1 MATNRINF
9 NIGFKS
15 DMSNVMSDLENLKR
29 QLNDITTNQLLIS
42 DEDFKPAIEA
52 AKTLKQALTDS
63 FDSSIQN
70 IDLGKF
76 SDSLRDSGQDLTSLA
91 NKLRGAGYQ
100 GNEAFKGLANVVT
113 NAQVPVKKTSQL
125 LDEMWVSL
133 KNIAKW
139 NISTSILNSFQSSIQ
154 KAYYYSKD
162 LNESLNN
169 IRIVTGKSKEEM
181 RDFAET
187 ANDTAKALNA
197 ATTSYTDASLIY
209 YQQGLSDE
217 DVQARTDV
225 TIKAANVART
235 SAEQMSE
242 YLTAIWNG
250 YKVDAAEAELY
261 VDKVSAVAAS
271 TASDLAELS
280 EGFSKVASAANTM
293 GVDVDELNAYLATVI
308 STTREAP
315 ETIGTAF
322 KTIFARLNSISLGE
336 EEDGWGLST
345 VGKTLEKI
353 GIQLAD
359 EQGKLRDTGDV
370 IDEIGEKWNTMTKET
385 QQAVAVAMAGRQQYS
400 RLIALFDNW
409 DQYKQTLLVS
419 QNAEGALQE
428 QADVYAEG
436 WEAASQRVSTSLE
449 SIYQKAINSDFF
461 IEILNNLDNL
471 ISGIDKTID
480 RMGGFGNVLTS
491 ISGILAQTFNKQLAK
506 TYNMLIDNISVFT
519 GMGNSKSINMYSQMS
534 ASIEQFLNSSQKL
547 TRSQETELRGYQDIL
562 AIKSKIVQASK
573 NLTEEQMNEANSQV
587 EVIAALEKQN
597 LKISEH
603 IDLLEKDAKKLKAHK
618 DMLVTGSDYLNNTN
632 IFGGKNNSTSI
643 FPSKKGKKNPEAKKH
658 YLTKDQT
665 DSYRSLVQQRENAE
679 GNVKEQEKI
688 QQRINKLLEQGRI
701 QMELSKKAAS
711 EILKEYE
718 SQYKEIQNTNDA
730 LAALNASGE
739 INEAT
744 VTKILEDYKLTGTEI
759 EKVILQAVKQGK
771 SYDEIKALVDQIL
784 EQEQTRVD
792 AINAAT
798 PGLES
803 QKQAIR
809 DVADTE
815 LEILNAERDRAGV
828 LKNIKTLSDSFDEAF
843 KGAKVNSGQLL
854 ADLTSVGI
862 EFANINNMIVSIS
875 EAWSN
880 DDNSG
885 LEKFLTIITQL
896 TFQAPQAIS
905 SFVKLSKEAKT
916 LSGTLSVAAT
926 GATGLKASILGVSS
940 TVAAAAPWLIALGA
954 ALSVL
959 TAVITIYNK
968 KKKEEQQA
976 RLDNDSQLL
985 ESIKTRQQ
993 ETESVKS
1000 AVASYQELIGI
1011 YKATGDVSSSIK
1023 DSAQSLIDVY
1033 GDEGTAIAL
1042 LTNDYDALTA
1052 AIQKNIETKNA
1063 QDVAAAQGAVNSTK
1077 DTLNKKVGNKTFSLV
1092 AETESEAKAL
1102 QDILERLGI
1111 EYDTFVDSVA
1121 GTKAFDISNLDA
1133 SKVYDL
1139 SIALQESGRDWTEW
1153 IANWIDAFPDIFEKA
1168 EDELNNYKQAQDDL
1182 LAAQEKDALGKIFTL
1197 DKNYADMSL
1206 ESFIKL
1212 RDEGVSA
1219 LESLGLSTEEAEEKM
1234 HSYLNSQG
1242 KTVSQ
1247 LELTNKAID
1256 QQIQLLKQQGIQVSK
1271 EDFLNLYNSLDEEG
1285 KNNLLKFSPKVS
1297 VDWDSFKE
1305 EFSHSFTD
1313 AVAGLQDQKDV
1324 LSKAWD
1330 ELFDSQEISEETYN
1344 ALIEKFPE
1352 LEGILQQGYQIQVD
1366 TLKAYIAAANNAI
1379 LEGTQ
1384 TNINSAQDQLQYLQ
1398 DEYDK
1403 MYSWMDKYPDLL
1415 QQLIDANKEYQ
1426 DAVQGARDDP
1436 SKFSA
1441 IGPAS
1446 AALAE
1451 VQAQIRAIAGD
1462 DAVVDIDLNPNFV
1475 VDKDNLE
1482 NQIDET
1488 KELLEDNLSD
1498 SFDININLGLDNA
1511 DTWISE
1517 SEQLAEAAEKIGK
1530 GYRIA
1535 ADDIDYFASV
1545 FPELLDQAEA
1555 YKDGSIQLNKEV
1567 VDSFLVGKQDE
1578 INGEKDAVIQKLEAQ
1593 KAILESELARVDEQL
1608 KLAQQLANGEIS
1620 YDQYA
1625 QASVQNAKEQT
1636 SLYIAKKYGE
1646 DAGEAFKSATNQND
1660 YIQSLGENTDAATD
1674 AISTNFWEAYDDS
1687 QLSGYNSAKKQ
1698 VDYINQIGQAASAA
1712 SKAVAM
1718 IQSGAFDYSN
1728 YTFSAAGGSIAGKK
1742 YDYNNASSLALQ
1754 IQQNKENLAA
1764 LADYQAE
1771 SLEMDRIY
1779 EANKA
1784 ELEQEAADLS
1794 KQYGE
1799 EQVKYYTELKDS
1811 IVNQIN
1817 ATDAELLKVQS
1828 QAAKTAS
1835 SIRDAGKAS
1844 SSGGGGKEKE
1854 LKQLDDEIDKY
1865 HEINRLIEENNRL
1878 LEKASKLKS
1887 RLYGSN
1893 YLKALEEETELTK
1906 KAQELEKQK
1915 LPLIEQSLEIA
1926 RQQANAAGANIDA
1939 TGQISNYY
1947 EFLTNKLNSINARI
1961 QAGTIT
1967 EEELE
1972 AEKEAYELTKSLF
1985 EAYEEE
1991 FDLYLETLDKIDQ
2004 YAQDLADKQ
2013 LEKVTKEVEFKLEI
2027 SDDSMKVLD
2036 YFINKNKD
2044 FYELAE
2050 KYNLMTQKYQE
2061 IPNQLETYYNGILQL
2076 QEQLNDPNADH
2087 DAINQQIREY
2097 RDGMISSLE
2106 AMNELEEE
2114 MKTAYADALDQGRE
2128 KLEDYTNQLN
2138 HVNDS
2143 LNHFVNILGLM
2154 GKEDAYDTINQIYN
2168 AQIVNGKNQLA
2179 VQKEML
2185 AGYKEQQELLRQTG
2199 MEGTDDW
2206 FALVDAIAEAENE
2219 LYETTESTLEAIGE
2233 LYENTVKKIIDS
2245 LDKALSGSTLDE
2257 LSDSYDRYSDEQDR
2271 FLTKTTQLYE
2281 ITKLSNE
2288 IQQEIDATDNP
2299 VRKQKLKDL
2308 QAYVNALGEQNKL
2321 SEYELEYAQAKYDLT
2336 LKEMALEEAK
2346 NSKTNLR
2353 LVRNS
2358 QGNWTYQ
2365 YTADQD
2371 NIANAQQEYQDAL
2384 NNLYKMSLDR
2394 VSELEKEII
2403 SINEEMKEALEGIER
2418 DNYETAEEY
2427 EAALLEVRN
2436 FYQKKLYDVY
2446 DQYNIARRNLEQ
2458 DTYDLTL
2465 ALTNDAILAGERA
2478 KEGYNQNI
2486 AEMIERLCGEGED
2499 SFVGA
2504 TDIAIEELVNNW
2516 QEWKDAVD
2524 EVAEFVELTEDDI
2537 IDKTGELTDS
2547 SNELKDTIV
2556 GEVIPAIMNEI
2567 EAVRQEVLAFNNA
2580 KAALANLKA
2589 MYENFIST
2597 LKIAEGQAK
2606 ATAEAIDRSSA
2617 ATGSISGN
2625 VGNSGSSGGG
2635 SGGGGRGPASNP
2647 GNVTDEI
2654 TGYKIVAVT
2663 SSGNTIL
2670 NDSATAKGFNLN
2682 TYFKRASQKA
2692 YVDERITITVTEK
2705 HSKTSDKVSTYTV
2718 TGTKKRPIVSGGAG
2732 KPSGK
2737 DPGQTLFDTGGYTGD
2752 WGTSDGKIAVLHQKE
2767 LVLNAD
2773 DTENML
2779 QTVDIVRALSPI
2791 LSNIE
2796 KEMDFNVMKN
2806 MSVSNLSNLNV
2817 NSNPGELQQSVR
2829 IEASF
2834 PNVSNSNEIETA
2846 FNNLINEAAQF
2857 AKRR

>member
-1 MATNRINF
+1 MANRINF

-15 DMSNVMSDLENLKR
+15 DMSSVMSDLENLKR

-91 NKLRGAGYQ
+91 NKLKGAGYQ

-125 LDEMWVSL
+125 LDDMWVSL

-187 ANDTAKALNA
+187 ANNTAKALNA

-209 YQQGLSDE
+209 YQQGLSDK

-250 YKVDAAEAELY
+250 YKVDASEAELY

-428 QADVYAEG
+428 QADIYAES
-436 WEAASQRVSTSLE
+436 WKAASQRVSTSLE
-449 SIYQKAINSDFF
+449 SIYQKAIDSDFF

-534 ASIEQFLNSSQKL
+534 ASIDQFLNSSQKL
-547 TRSQETELRGYQDIL
+547 TRSQQAEFRGYQDIL

-573 NLTEEQMNEANSQV
+573 NLTEEQINEANSQV

-632 IFGGKNNSTSI
+632 IFGGKNNSISV
-643 FPSKKGKKNPEAKKH
+643 FSSKKGKKNPEAEKH

-665 DSYRSLVQQRENAE
+665 DSYRSLVQQRKNAE
-679 GNVKEQEKI
+679 GNAKEQEKI
-688 QQRINKLLEQGRI
+688 QQRINKLLKQGRI

-759 EKVILQAVKQGK
+759 EKVIFQAVKQGK
-771 SYDEIKALVDQIL
+771 SYDEIKALVDKIL

-792 AINAAT
+792 AIDAAT

-815 LEILNAERDRAGV
+815 LEILNAERDRAGI
-828 LKNIKTLSDSFDEAF
+828 LKNIKTLSDTFNEAF

-905 SFVKLSKEAKT
+905 SFFKLSKEAKA
-916 LSGTLSVAAT
+916 LSGTLSVAAA
-926 GATGLKASILGVSS
+926 GATGLKASVLGVSS
-940 TVAAAAPWLIALGA
+940 AVAAAAPWLIAIGV
-954 ALSVL
+954 ALSVV
-959 TAVITIYNK
+959 TAGITIYNE

-1000 AVASYQELIGI
+1000 AVVSYQELIGI

-1052 AIQKNIETKNA
+1052 AIQKNIEAKNA

-1077 DTLNKKVGNKTFSLV
+1077 DTLNKKVGDKTFSLV
-1092 AETESEAKAL
+1092 AETESEAKEL
-1102 QDILERLGI
+1102 QNILEKLGI

-1121 GTKAFDISNLDA
+1121 GTKAFDISNLGA

-1139 SIALQESGRDWTEW
+1139 GIALQESGRDWTEW

-1168 EDELNNYKQAQDDL
+1168 EDEINNYKQAQDDL

-1212 RDEGVSA
+1212 RDEGISA

-1285 KNNLLKFSPKVS
+1285 KNNLLTFSPKVS
-1297 VDWDSFKE
+1297 VDWNSFKE
-1305 EFSHSFTD
+1305 EFSHGFTD

-1352 LEGILQQGYQIQVD
+1352 LEGILQQGYQVQVD
-1366 TLKAYIAAANNAI
+1366 TLKAYISAANNAI
-1379 LEGTQ
+1379 SEGTQ
-1384 TNINSAQDQLQYLQ
+1384 TNIDSAQDQLQYLQ
-1398 DEYDK
+1398 DEYNK
-1403 MYSWMDKYPDLL
+1403 MYSWMDKYPELL
-1415 QQLIDANKEYQ
+1415 QQLIDANKDYQ
-1426 DAVQGARDDP
+1426 DALYNASSDP
-1436 SKFSA
+1436 VAA
-1441 IGPAS
+1441 IEAGEK
-1446 AALAE
+1446 LE
-1451 VQAQIRAIAGD
+1451 KIKAQIQGLAGD
-1462 DAVVDIDLNPNFV
+1462 DAVVDIDLNPNFTI
-1475 VDKDNLE
+1475 DKDNLE
-1482 NQIDET
+1482 GQIDDAKDQLADE
-1488 KELLEDNLSD
+1488 LSD
-1498 SFDININLGLDNA
+1498 PLEISVDLALDELDN
-1511 DTWISE
+1511 WIDQTD
-1517 SEQLAEAAEKIGK
+1517 QLAEAASKIGE

-1535 ADDIDYFASV
+1535 ADDIDYFSKV
-1545 FPELLDQAEA
+1545 YPELLDQATA
-1555 YKDGSIQLNKEV
+1555 YKDGSIQLNQEV
-1567 VDSFLVGKQDE
+1567 VDSFLAGKQEE
-1578 INGEKDAVIQKLEAQ
+1578 IAGEKDAVVAKLQGQKTMLEAKLAYLNSQ
-1593 KAILESELARVDEQL
+1593 LELAN
-1608 KLAQQLANGEIS
+1608 QLANGEITS
-1620 YDQYA
+1620 DQYA
-1625 QASVQNAKEQT
+1625 QASIQNAKDVT
-1636 SLYIAKKYGE
+1636 SKYIAEKYGD
-1646 DAGEAFKSATNQND
+1646 DAAQAFDSATNQSD
-1660 YIQSLGENTDAATD
+1660 YISQVGQNSDAATD
-1674 AISTNFWEAYDDS
+1674 AIATNFWQAYDDANLSS
-1687 QLSGYNSAKKQ
+1687 QKSAS
-1698 VDYINQIGQAASAA
+1698 NQINALNAIQQAAVNASAA
-1712 SKAVAM
+1712 VAGVG
-1718 IQSGAFDYSN
+1718 SGTSVYNPVSPRSAFQ
-1728 YTFSAAGGSIAGKK
+1728 GSISGKK
-1742 YDYNNASSLALQ
+1742 YDYNNGKNIITKINENKKNINDLEGKDGTQNVLAGLKAKQKELDKEWGRQEQGSVRAEIDAVKKAISGIDASILKAQSTL
-1754 IQQNKENLAA
+1754 NKTGSA
-1764 LADYQAE
+1764 
-1771 SLEMDRIY
+1771 I
-1779 EANKA
+1779 K
-1784 ELEQEAADLS
+1784 
-1794 KQYGE
+1794 G
-1799 EQVKYYTELKDS
+1799 
-1811 IVNQIN
+1811 
-1817 ATDAELLKVQS
+1817 
-1828 QAAKTAS
+1828 
-1835 SIRDAGKAS
+1835 AGKKGGS
-1844 SSGGGGKEKE
+1844 GSSGGGGKEKE

-1865 HEINRLIEENNRL
+1865 HEINRLIEDNNRL

-1893 YLKALEEETELTK
+1893 YLKALEEETESTK

-1915 LPLIEQSLEIA
+1915 LALIEQNLEIA

-2114 MKTAYADALDQGRE
+2114 MKTAYADALDRGRE

-2299 VRKQKLKDL
+2299 ARKQKLKDL

-2556 GEVIPAIMNEI
+2556 GEVIPAIMSEI

-2617 ATGSISGN
+2617 ATGTLTSNKG
-2625 VGNSGSSGGG
+2625 GSSGGD
-2635 SGGGGRGPASNP
+2635 GGGNRG
-2647 GNVTDEI
+2647 
-2654 TGYKIVAVT
+2654 
-2663 SSGNTIL
+2663 GNTDGGPKD
-2670 NDSATAKGFNLN
+2670 NPDPPVNNN
-2682 TYFKRASQKA
+2682 TNTKA
-2692 YVDERITITVTEK
+2692 YYTASVSPWIGGLNSTQTRYSTRAACLSAI
-2705 HSKTSDKVSTYTV
+2705 TSDIKGYGKPGVTYTYTISQHSNGKV
-2718 TGTKKRPIVSGGAG
+2718 TTSKGTYRV
-2732 KPSGK
+2732 
-2737 DPGQTLFDTGGYTGD
+2737 PGSSSSSSPKGSNSYKNNRAFDTGGYTGD

-2767 LVLNAD
+2767 LVLNAA
-2773 DTENML
+2773 DTRNML
-2779 QTVDIVRALSPI
+2779 KAVKVTREMAPSLKAIENEMNFKVLRNMSM
-2791 LSNIE
+2791 SNIA
-2796 KEMDFNVMKN
+2796 
-2806 MSVSNLSNLNV
+2806 NLNI
-2817 NSNPGELQQSVR
+2817 PETQGELQQSVR

>member
-15 DMSNVMSDLENLKR
+15 DMSSVMSDLENLKR
-29 QLNDITTNQLLIS
+29 QLNDITTNQLLMS

-91 NKLRGAGYQ
+91 NKLKGAGYQ

-125 LDEMWVSL
+125 LDDMWVSL

-187 ANDTAKALNA
+187 ANNTAKALNA

-353 GIQLAD
+353 EIQLAD

-428 QADVYAEG
+428 QADTYAEG

-449 SIYQKAINSDFF
+449 SIYQKAIDSDFF
-461 IEILNNLDNL
+461 IEVLNNLEKF
-471 ISGIDKTID
+471 ITGVDKTID
-480 RMGGFGNVLTS
+480 RMGGFGNVLLS
-491 ISGILAQTFNKQLAK
+491 ISGILSQTFNKQLK
-506 TYNMLIDNISVFT
+506 NTYDNLLNNISVLT
-519 GMGNSKSINMYSQMS
+519 GSAKIKSVNMYTQMS
-534 ASIEQFLNSSQKL
+534 ASIDDVLKN
-547 TRSQETELRGYQDIL
+547 
-562 AIKSKIVQASK
+562 SK
-573 NLTEEQMNEANSQV
+573 NLNQSMKTELNNYKDILNLKNKVVESSKNMTQEQIASANAQID
-587 EVIAALEKQN
+587 VIAKLEQQN
-597 LKISEH
+597 VKIAEH
-603 IDLLEKDAKKLKAHK
+603 IDLLQRDSKELLANKNAAIASLGNSGIDIP
-618 DMLVTGSDYLNNTN
+618 TSDDNT
-632 IFGGKNNSTSI
+632 TSEYS
-643 FPSKKGKKNPEAKKH
+643 FSEAQ
-658 YLTKDQT
+658 DEE
-665 DSYRSLVQQRENAE
+665 YRNL
-679 GNVKEQEKI
+679 KEQLENLNQIKNKTEEIKTIEEEKSKIQERINELEKI
-688 QQRINKLLEQGRI
+688 GADQMNLLKG
-701 QMELSKKAAS
+701 SAK
-711 EILKEYE
+711 EILQTYE
-718 SQYKEIQNTNDA
+718 SQQLQILKIDSA
-730 LAALNASGE
+730 MASLTTTGE
-739 INEAT
+739 INEKTARQI
-744 VTKILEDYKLTGTEI
+744 VEDYGLIGTSVGDLI
-759 EKVILQAVKQGK
+759 INLAQQGK
-771 SYDEIKALVDQIL
+771 TYDEIENAVEEVLKLERERLDFIDQH
-784 EQEQTRVD
+784 T
-792 AINAAT
+792 N
-798 PGLES
+798 
-803 QKQAIR
+803 
-809 DVADTE
+809 E
-815 LEILNAERDRAGV
+815 LEEQKEAITQYNNKLIETIEEQKR
-828 LKNIKTLSDSFDEAF
+828 LKDAQQNTKSLIDSFKDSF
-843 KGAKVNSGQLL
+843 KNAKVSSGQLL

-862 EFANINNMIVSIS
+862 AFGNINNYVKNIVDVMSS
-875 EAWSN
+875 DS
-880 DDNSG
+880 SG
-885 LEKFLTIITQL
+885 LEKFSSIFTSSLITIPQVSTSIVQL
-896 TFQAPQAIS
+896 VKHS
-905 SFVKLSKEAKT
+905 SDLSKSLSAT
-916 LSGTLSVAAT
+916 ASSMGGLSGAT
-926 GATGLKASILGVSS
+926 VGLAGSL
-940 TVAAAAPWLIALGA
+940 AAAAPYLLILGA
-954 ALSVL
+954 VLS
-959 TAVITIYNK
+959 AVSIGISIYK
-968 KKKEEQQA
+968 QKIEEEMQA
-976 RLDNDSQLL
+976 RIENDNQLL
-985 ESIKTRQQ
+985 ESINTRKQESQQ
-993 ETESVKS
+993 IQSTIGDYKNLLQTYRETN
-1000 AVASYQELIGI
+1000 
-1011 YKATGDVSSSIK
+1011 TVSSSLIN
-1023 DSAQSLIDVY
+1023 SADSLIDVY

-1052 AIQKNIETKNA
+1052 AIQKNIEAKNA

-1077 DTLNKKVGNKTFSLV
+1077 DTLNKKVGEDYNLTFSAASSL
-1092 AETESEAKAL
+1092 ESEQFK
-1102 QDILERLGI
+1102 DILDQLNIAYSTTPDLSGEDNIFTLRNADASEI
-1111 EYDTFVDSVA
+1111 YDLINELNNTEFNWNETFVAQIEDYQ
-1121 GTKAFDISNLDA
+1121 NLFKDA
-1133 SKVYDL
+1133 TEEVENYKEALD
-1139 SIALQESGRDWTEW
+1139 ALQEASITDS
-1153 IANWIDAFPDIFEKA
+1153 
-1168 EDELNNYKQAQDDL
+1168 LS
-1182 LAAQEKDALGKIFTL
+1182 KIFTL
-1197 DKNYADMSL
+1197 NQDYSEMSL
-1206 ESFIKL
+1206 EAFNEL
-1212 RDEGVSA
+1212 RESGINA
-1219 LESLGLSTEEAEEKM
+1219 LIDLGLSTEEAESKL

-1242 KTVSQ
+1242 DVLSN
-1247 LELTNKAID
+1247 LELTNQAID
-1256 QQIQLLKQQGIQVSK
+1256 EQIGLLKQQGIQVSK

-1297 VDWDSFKE
+1297 VDWTSFKE

-1352 LEGILQQGYQIQVD
+1352 LEGILQQGYQVQVD

-1379 LEGTQ
+1379 FEGTQ
-1384 TNINSAQDQLQYLQ
+1384 ANIDSAEDQLQYLQ

-1403 MYSWMDKYPDLL
+1403 MYSWMDKYPELL
-1415 QQLIDANKEYQ
+1415 QQLIDANEKFTNAKYNASSNPNAVAEAGEY
-1426 DAVQGARDDP
+1426 
-1436 SKFSA
+1436 
-1441 IGPAS
+1441 
-1446 AALAE
+1446 LAE

-1462 DAVVDIDLNPNFV
+1462 DAVVDIDLNPNFI

-1517 SEQLAEAAEKIGK
+1517 SEQLAEAAKKIGE

-1535 ADDIDYFASV
+1535 ADDIDYFANV
-1545 FPELLDQAEA
+1545 FPELLDQATA

-1567 VDSFLVGKQDE
+1567 VDSFLAGKQDE

-1636 SLYIAKKYGE
+1636 SLYIAQKYGE

-1660 YIQSLGENTDAATD
+1660 YIQQLGDNTDAATD

-1687 QLSGYNSAKKQ
+1687 QLSGYDSAKKQ

-1742 YDYNNASSLALQ
+1742 YDYNNASSLTLQ

-1779 EANKA
+1779 QANKA
-1784 ELEQEAADLS
+1784 ELEQKAAELS

-1799 EQVKYYTELKDS
+1799 EQVKYYTEVKDS

-1844 SSGGGGKEKE
+1844 SSSGGGSKEKE

-1893 YLKALEEETELTK
+1893 YLKALDEETELTK

-1915 LPLIEQSLEIA
+1915 LVLVEQELEIA
-1926 RQQANAAGANIDA
+1926 RQQANAAGANIDE

-1985 EAYEEE
+1985 EAYEKE

-2128 KLEDYTNQLN
+2128 KLADYTNQLN

-2154 GKEDAYDTINQIYN
+2154 GKEDAYDTINQIYD
-2168 AQIVNGKNQLA
+2168 AQITNGKNQLA

-2288 IQQEIDATDNP
+2288 IQKEIDATDNP
-2299 VRKQKLKDL
+2299 ARKQKLKDL

-2504 TDIAIEELVNNW
+2504 TDAAIEELVNNW

-2617 ATGSISGN
+2617 ATGTLTSN
-2625 VGNSGSSGGG
+2625 KGGG
-2635 SGGGGRGPASNP
+2635 SGGDGGGNRG
-2647 GNVTDEI
+2647 
-2654 TGYKIVAVT
+2654 
-2663 SSGNTIL
+2663 GNTGGGPKD
-2670 NDSATAKGFNLN
+2670 NPDPPVNNN
-2682 TYFKRASQKA
+2682 TNTKA
-2692 YVDERITITVTEK
+2692 YYTASVSPWIGGIDSTQTRYSTRAACLSAI
-2705 HSKTSDKVSTYTV
+2705 TSDIKGYGKPGVTYTY
-2718 TGTKKRPIVSGGAG
+2718 TISQHSNGKITTSKGTYRVPGSSSSSSSKGSN
-2732 KPSGK
+2732 SYK
-2737 DPGQTLFDTGGYTGD
+2737 DNRAFDTGGYTGD

-2767 LVLNAD
+2767 LVLNAS
-2773 DTENML
+2773 DTRNML
-2779 QTVDIVRALSPI
+2779 KAVKVTRDMAPSLKAIENEMNFKVLRNMSM
-2791 LSNIE
+2791 SNIA
-2796 KEMDFNVMKN
+2796 
-2806 MSVSNLSNLNV
+2806 NLNI
-2817 NSNPGELQQSVR
+2817 PKTQGELQQSVR

>member
-15 DMSNVMSDLENLKR
+15 DMSSVMSDLENLKR

-91 NKLRGAGYQ
+91 NKLKGAGYQ

-125 LDEMWVSL
+125 LDDMWVSL

-181 RDFAET
+181 GDFAET
-187 ANDTAKALNA
+187 ANDAAKALNA
-197 ATTSYTDASLIY
+197 ATTSYTDAALIY

-353 GIQLAD
+353 EVQLAD

-409 DQYKQTLLVS
+409 DQYKQTLFVS

-428 QADVYAEG
+428 QADIYAES

-449 SIYQKAINSDFF
+449 SIYQKAIDSDFF
-461 IEILNNLDNL
+461 IDVLNNLEKF
-471 ISGIDKTID
+471 ITGVDKTID
-480 RMGGFGNVLTS
+480 RMGGFGNVLLS
-491 ISGILAQTFNKQLAK
+491 ISGILSQTFNKQLK
-506 TYNMLIDNISVFT
+506 NTYDNLLNNISVLT
-519 GMGNSKSINMYSQMS
+519 GSAKIKSVNMYTQMS
-534 ASIEQFLNSSQKL
+534 ASIDDVLKN
-547 TRSQETELRGYQDIL
+547 
-562 AIKSKIVQASK
+562 SK
-573 NLTEEQMNEANSQV
+573 NLNQSMKTELNNYKDILNLKNKVVESSKNMTQEQIASANAQID
-587 EVIAALEKQN
+587 VIAKLEQQN
-597 LKISEH
+597 VKIAEH
-603 IDLLEKDAKKLKAHK
+603 IDLLQRDSKELLANKNAAIASLGNSGIDIP
-618 DMLVTGSDYLNNTN
+618 TSDDNT
-632 IFGGKNNSTSI
+632 TSEYS
-643 FPSKKGKKNPEAKKH
+643 FSEAQDKE
-658 YLTKDQT
+658 
-665 DSYRSLVQQRENAE
+665 YRNL
-679 GNVKEQEKI
+679 KEQLENLNQIKNKTEEIKTIEEEKSKIQERINELEKI
-688 QQRINKLLEQGRI
+688 GADQMNLLKG
-701 QMELSKKAAS
+701 SAK
-711 EILKEYE
+711 EILQTYE
-718 SQYKEIQNTNDA
+718 SQQLQILKIDSA
-730 LAALNASGE
+730 MASLTTTGE
-739 INEAT
+739 INEKTARQI
-744 VTKILEDYKLTGTEI
+744 VEDYGLMGTSVGDLI
-759 EKVILQAVKQGK
+759 INLAQQGK
-771 SYDEIKALVDQIL
+771 TYDEIENAVEEVLKLERERLDFIDQH
-784 EQEQTRVD
+784 T
-792 AINAAT
+792 N
-798 PGLES
+798 
-803 QKQAIR
+803 
-809 DVADTE
+809 E
-815 LEILNAERDRAGV
+815 LEEQKEAITQYNNKLIETIEEQKR
-828 LKNIKTLSDSFDEAF
+828 LKDAQQNTKSLIDSFKDSF
-843 KGAKVNSGQLL
+843 KNAKVSSGQLL

-862 EFANINNMIVSIS
+862 AFGNINNYVKNIVDVMSS
-875 EAWSN
+875 DS
-880 DDNSG
+880 SG
-885 LEKFLTIITQL
+885 LEKFSSIFTSSLITIPQVSTSIVQL
-896 TFQAPQAIS
+896 VKHS
-905 SFVKLSKEAKT
+905 SDLSKSLSAT
-916 LSGTLSVAAT
+916 ASSMGGLSGAT
-926 GATGLKASILGVSS
+926 VGLAGSL
-940 TVAAAAPWLIALGA
+940 AAAAPYLLILGA
-954 ALSVL
+954 VLS
-959 TAVITIYNK
+959 AVSVGISLYKQKI
-968 KKKEEQQA
+968 EEEKQA
-976 RLDNDSQLL
+976 RIENDNQLL
-985 ESIKTRQQ
+985 ESINTRKQESQQ
-993 ETESVKS
+993 IQSTIGDYKNLLQTYRETNT
-1000 AVASYQELIGI
+1000 A
-1011 YKATGDVSSSIK
+1011 SSSLIN
-1023 DSAQSLIDVY
+1023 SADSLIAVY
-1033 GDEGTAIAL
+1033 GDEGTAVAR
-1042 LTNDYDALTA
+1042 LTNDYDALTD
-1052 AIQKNIETKNA
+1052 AIQRNIEATNTENLKSA
-1063 QDVAAAQGAVNSTK
+1063 ETVVKQTRE
-1077 DTLNKKVGNKTFSLV
+1077 TLNKNVGEDYNLTFS
-1092 AETESEAKAL
+1092 AASSFESKKFK
-1102 QDILERLGI
+1102 DILDQLNIAYSTAPDLSGEDNIFTLRNANASEI
-1111 EYDTFVDSVA
+1111 YDLINELNNTDFNWNETFVSQIEDYQ
-1121 GTKAFDISNLDA
+1121 NLFKDA
-1133 SKVYDL
+1133 TEEVENYKGALD
-1139 SIALQESGRDWTEW
+1139 ALQEASITDS
-1153 IANWIDAFPDIFEKA
+1153 
-1168 EDELNNYKQAQDDL
+1168 LS
-1182 LAAQEKDALGKIFTL
+1182 KIFTL
-1197 DKNYADMSL
+1197 NQDYSEMSL
-1206 ESFIKL
+1206 EAFNEL
-1212 RDEGVSA
+1212 RESGINA
-1219 LESLGLSTEEAEEKM
+1219 LTDLGLSTEEAEDKL

-1242 KTVSQ
+1242 DVLSN
-1247 LELTNKAID
+1247 LELTNQAID
-1256 QQIQLLKQQGIQVSK
+1256 EQIGLLKEQGIQVDK
-1271 EDFLNLYNSLDEEG
+1271 QEFIDYYNSLDEEG
-1285 KNNLLKFSPKVS
+1285 KNKLLSFIPQFSI
-1297 VDWDSFKE
+1297 DWTGVKE
-1305 EFSHSFTD
+1305 EFSK
-1313 AVAGLQDQKDV
+1313 GLENVIDESIQSNKET
-1324 LSKAWD
+1324 LSTALQ
-1330 ELFDSQEISEETYN
+1330 ELLDSQEISDETYKS
-1344 ALIEKFPE
+1344 LLELYPE
-1352 LEGILQQGYQIQVD
+1352 LEGILEQSYQYQID
-1366 TLKAYIAAANNAI
+1366 TIRDYIAAANSKIFNGTKENVKNAEEH
-1379 LEGTQ
+1379 LLYLQEQ
-1384 TNINSAQDQLQYLQ
+1384 YEKMYAWMDRDNFAEQWAEAKNELDSAIELGASDSAISALKTQLQNIEQ
-1398 DEYDK
+1398 EIKDEFGDGVIF
-1403 MYSWMDKYPDLL
+1403 DL
-1415 QQLIDANKEYQ
+1415 N
-1426 DAVQGARDDP
+1426 
-1436 SKFSA
+1436 
-1441 IGPAS
+1441 
-1446 AALAE
+1446 
-1451 VQAQIRAIAGD
+1451 AQIDKQNLLDEIDKTR
-1462 DAVVDIDLNPNFV
+1462 DIV
-1475 VDKDNLE
+1475 E
-1482 NQIDET
+1482 ER
-1488 KELLEDNLSD
+1488 LSD
-1498 SFDININLGLDNA
+1498 PFDVAVDLGLEEA
-1511 DTWISE
+1511 DMWIEQSN
-1517 SEQLAEAAEKIGK
+1517 QLAEAAEKIGK

-1535 ADDIDYFASV
+1535 ADDIEYFASV

-1636 SLYIAKKYGE
+1636 SLYIAQKYGE

-1660 YIQSLGENTDAATD
+1660 YIQQLGDNTDAATD

-1687 QLSGYNSAKKQ
+1687 QLSGYDSAKKQ

-1926 RQQANAAGANIDA
+1926 RQQANAAGANIDE

-2299 VRKQKLKDL
+2299 ARKQKLKDL
-2308 QAYVNALGEQNKL
+2308 QAYVNTLGEQNKL
-2321 SEYELEYAQAKYDLT
+2321 SKYELEYAQAKYDLT

-2556 GEVIPAIMNEI
+2556 GEVIPAIMSEI

-2670 NDSATAKGFNLN
+2670 NDYATAKGFNLN

-2692 YVDERITITVTEK
+2692 YIDERITITVTEK
-2705 HSKTSDKVSTYTV
+2705 HSKTSDKVNTYTV
-2718 TGTKKRPIVSGGAG
+2718 TGTKKRPTVSGGAG

-2737 DPGQTLFDTGGYTGD
+2737 DPGQLLFDTGGYTGD

-2767 LVLNAD
+2767 LVLNAA
-2773 DTENML
+2773 DTRNML
-2779 QTVDIVRALSPI
+2779 KAVKVTRDMAPSLKAIENEMNFKVLRNMSM
-2791 LSNIE
+2791 SNIA
-2796 KEMDFNVMKN
+2796 
-2806 MSVSNLSNLNV
+2806 NLNI
-2817 NSNPGELQQSVR
+2817 PETQGELQQSVR